1 MKKIA
6 FEEAQI
12 FNNSEL
18 CIATEY
24 VIEGYG
30 EIHKENE
37 TITFKQG
44 DAILIDKGEKYFW
57 IANCKIAMSCSP
69 AWTPHQHKIV
79 Q

>member
-1 MKKIA
+1 MIY
-6 FEEAQI
+6 I
-12 FNNSEL
+12 
-18 CIATEY
+18 
-24 VIEGYG
+24 IEGHG

-57 IANCKIAMSCSP
+57 IANCKVAMSCSP